1 VSLKRAAPLSG
12 IAFVVFFL
20 GSVLASMAPSDT
32 ASDKT
37 WVAAY
42 ATHGKQAQHLLT
54 GVLLVLA
61 ALSLISF
68 LTHVWTRVAAASGAE
83 TVSPLP
89 IVAAGVAAACIAV
102 GGVLMA
108 GISGTVLIG
117 SAPLPRADLLRF
129 GNDVGFAMVA
139 LAGMLA
145 TALSI
150 ASMSVQARAAGVF
163 GTRLWRFSLVVAVA
177 LIASLAFL
185 PILALLVWLI
195 VVTIALRRSDTAR
208 ATRTETVKSNEPVVI
223 RT

>member
-1 VSLKRAAPLSG
+1 MSLKRATPLSG
-12 IAFVVFFL
+12 VAFVVFFL
-20 GSVLASMAPSDT
+20 GSVLASTAPSDT
-32 ASDKT
+32 ASDKA
-37 WVAAY
+37 WIAAY

-68 LTHVWTRVAAASGAE
+68 FTHLWTKVAAASGAE
-83 TVSPLP
+83 TVSPIP

-108 GISGTVLIG
+108 GISGTLLIG
-117 SAPLPRADLLRF
+117 SAPLPRVDLLRF

-145 TALSI
+145 TALGV

-163 GTRLWRFSLVVAVA
+163 GTRLFRFGLVVAVA

-185 PILALLVWLI
+185 PILALLIWLI

-208 ATRTETVKSNEPVVI
+208 AMTTETMKSNEPVGV